1 MRLPYANYVV
11 LLSLWCIVP
20 GFSEFVVERISN
32 HPHDDDDD
40 DDVVKSSDHP
50 LDQLFI
56 KLSCCVTLIVL
67 QVYTVDVQVI
77 NAVFNHYTGRVPLFA
92 SPGKYVDEYARD

>member
-1 MRLPYANYVV
+1 M
-11 LLSLWCIVP
+11 
-20 GFSEFVVERISN
+20 VERVSN

-40 DDVVKSSDHP
+40 VVLSV
-50 LDQLFI
+50 DQLFI

-77 NAVFNHYTGRVPLFA
+77 NAVFNHYAGRVPLFT
-92 SPGKYVDEYARD
+92 SQSISREICG